1 MPGFS
6 ACATGNGI
14 INKSANL
21 VWQTGGL
28 TREDRERQNG
38 HTACAVWFTGLPC
51 SGKFTVAHAVERQL
65 HAEGRRVY
73 VLDGDNVRH
82 GLCGD
87 LGFSIADRNEN
98 IRRVAEVAALLCDG
112 GLIVLTAFISPMRDE
127 RLLARSKLPAG
138 RFFEVYCDADLS
150 VCEERDVKGLYER
163 ARRGE
168 IDHYT
173 GISSPYQAPEKPE
186 LRLDTA
192 ALDIERSA
200 RAVMEMLGDR
210 GIILREDPRP

>member
-1 MPGFS
+1 MSKGV
-6 ACATGNGI
+6 NVI
-14 INKSANL
+14 
-21 VWQTGGL
+21 WQAGGL

-38 HTACAVWFTGLPC
+38 QIACVVWFTGLPC
-51 SGKFTVAHAVERQL
+51 SGKSTIAHAVERTL

-87 LGFSIADRNEN
+87 LGFSIEDRDEN
-98 IRRVAEVAALLCDG
+98 VRRVAEVSALLCDG
-112 GLIVLTAFISPMRDE
+112 GLIVLTAFISPLRDE
-127 RLLARSKLPAG
+127 RLLARSKLPHG
-138 RFFEVYCDADLS
+138 RFFEVFCDADLS

-173 GISSPYQAPEKPE
+173 GISSPYQAPENPE

-192 ALDIERSA
+192 ALDVESSA
-200 RAVMEMLGDR
+200 RVVIELLGDR
-210 GIILREDPRP
+210 GIIPREDPHP

>member
-1 MPGFS
+1 MD
-6 ACATGNGI
+6 
-14 INKSANL
+14 KSEN
-21 VWQTGGL
+21 VIWQSGGL

-38 HTACAVWFTGLPC
+38 QVACVVWFTGLPC
-51 SGKFTVAHAVERQL
+51 SGKSTVARAVEKTL
-65 HAEGRRVY
+65 HGAGRRVY

-112 GLIVLTAFISPMRDE
+112 GLIVLTAFISPLRDE
-127 RLLARSKLPAG
+127 RLLARSKLPDG
-138 RFFEVYCDADLS
+138 RFFEVFCDADLS
-150 VCEERDVKGLYER
+150 VCEERDVKGLYKR

-173 GISSPYQAPEKPE
+173 GISSPYQAPQEPE

-192 ALDIERSA
+192 GLDVESSA
-200 RAVMEMLGDR
+200 RAVIELLNDN
-210 GIILREDPRP
+210 GIIAREDPHP